1 MVEKKL
7 GYHESWVV
15 VPAVLALVVE
25 VAAVKVVGYS
35 AVHIADAVN
44 VAAEGILVVRR
55 GDVAAE
61 QGAATSVLLETVH
74 LSAA

>member
-1 MVEKKL
+1 M
-7 GYHESWVV
+7 
-15 VPAVLALVVE
+15 
-25 VAAVKVVGYS
+25 KVVGYS
-35 AVHIADAVN
+35 AVYIADAVN
-44 VAAEGILVVRR
+44 VAVVAEGIVVVRR

>member
-1 MVEKKL
+1 M
-7 GYHESWVV
+7 
-15 VPAVLALVVE
+15 
-25 VAAVKVVGYS
+25 KVVGYS

-44 VAAEGILVVRR
+44 VAAEGIVVRR